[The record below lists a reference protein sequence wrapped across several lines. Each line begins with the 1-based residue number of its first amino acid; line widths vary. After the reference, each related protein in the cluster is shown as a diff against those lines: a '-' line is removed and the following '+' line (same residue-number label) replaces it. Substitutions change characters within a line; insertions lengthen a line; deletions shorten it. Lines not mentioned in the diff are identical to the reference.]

1 MNPCYLTTAGLN
13 VNMLIA
19 DTNIEI
25 IHFKK
30 NRVIQI
36 LNSDGFDKE
45 KLVTSEISFN
55 TVKRHI
61 IINNGISKIIIL

>member
-1 MNPCYLTTAGLN
+1 
-13 VNMLIA
+13 MLIA